1 MFASLHL
8 RLLFPLA
15 SPSRS
20 RQSAFAHTRQVC
32 FLSLDRR
39 PIHRSAIRRV
49 YAFVSIR
56 RADEF
61 SPILGRWSLIR
72 SILKSVHSTMHICRY
87 QHALYESSTSYSSL
101 ALPLCRAYLAR
112 LNRLTALQIARILSQ
127 MSCSSSSYLRVES
140 ALRALATSASF
151 PPSTTSPP
159 TCVLPAATV
168 SVSVFAIWAWETISL
183 RPPLFA
189 VLILSKLVH

>member
-61 SPILGRWSLIR
+61 SSILGRWSLIR

-87 QHALYESSTSYSSL
+87 QGIYESSTSYSSL

-127 MSCSSSSYLRVES
+127 MSCNSSSYLWVES
-140 ALRALATSASF
+140 GLRALATSASF
-151 PPSTTSPP
+151 PPSTTPP

-183 RPPLFA
+183 RPALFA